1 MLALGF
7 YFSRH
12 RLSRPP
18 SYVSQSCHTGTS
30 HVKDEHVGDEPV
42 KDAAQDVAQD
52 VTQDVAEDVSGAA
65 EDGGVKVFIVAHV
78 MFHRPPRFP

>member
-1 MLALGF
+1 M
-7 YFSRH
+7 
-12 RLSRPP
+12 
-18 SYVSQSCHTGTS
+18 
-30 HVKDEHVGDEPV
+30 GDEPV
-42 KDAAQDVAQD
+42 KDAAQDVTQD